1 MAAKKGMRG
10 WGRLRPLPSKRYQAS
25 YIGPDGRLRNAPATF
40 AAKIDAQGWLAAE
53 QRKIELGVWRDPR
66 EAPKTVLTVRD
77 YAERWQSESSSRL
90 KPRTLDLYRSYL
102 NRVILP
108 GLGDVALNQLT
119 VNDVRGW
126 FAGLE
131 SYPTRNANA
140 YSLLKTIMNQALDD
154 ELIAVNPCRIKR
166 ASVKHRVAEPVAL
179 SAREIQS
186 LADSMTVDRWKALLL
201 VAGFSGLRWG
211 ELAALRRSDFVLSGG
226 ENSVTVRRSVTRQA
240 GRFVVGR
247 PKSAAALRTVPLPSG
262 LAFAIAGHLEEFA
275 LAGSSGLAFPSLT
288 GDFPHE
294 NTVRPH
300 LKRAALVIGHDSFRF
315 HDLRHSAATLF
326 AQAGATLADHMTLM
340 GHTSSTM
347 SARYTHSTAARNK
360 DLVEGMWP
368 SEAVAR

>member
-10 WGRLRPLPSKRYQAS
+10 WGRVRPLPSKRHQAS
-25 YIGPDGRLRNAPATF
+25 YIGPDGRLHNAPATF
-40 AAKIDAQGWLAAE
+40 AAKIDAEGWLSAE

-66 EAPKTVLTVRD
+66 ETPKTVLTVRD
-77 YAERWQSESSSRL
+77 YAERWQVESSSRL
-90 KPRTLDLYRSYL
+90 KPRTRDLYRGYL
-102 NRVILP
+102 DRVVLP
-108 GLGDVALNQLT
+108 ALGDTPLGELS
-119 VNDVRGW
+119 VNSVRAW
-126 FAGLE
+126 FAGLDAF
-131 SYPTRNANA
+131 PARNANA
-140 YSLLKTIMNQALDD
+140 YSLLRTIMNQALDD

-186 LADSMTVDRWKALLL
+186 LAESMTVDRWKALLL

-211 ELAALRRSDFVLSGG
+211 ELAALSRSDFVLSADG
-226 ENSVTVRRSVTRQA
+226 NSVTVRRSVTRQA
-240 GRFVVGR
+240 GKFVVGR

-262 LAFAIAGHLEEFA
+262 LAPEIAAHLEEFA
-275 LAGSSGLAFPSLT
+275 LPGGSGLAFPSLT
-288 GDFPHE
+288 GDYPHE

-300 LKRAALVIGHDSFRF
+300 LKRAALVIGYDSFRF

-340 GHTSSTM
+340 GHTSPAM

-360 DLVEGMWP
+360 DLVESIWP
-368 SEAVAR
+368 SE